1 MFIYFPRSTT
11 YLLVNLAFNAVILGG
26 AVVTRCPFFGQDC
39 CSIKNLNKLADV
51 VEPMT
56 IALFL
61 TFRLLG
67 LELIGAKWRILL
79 RVDYRFNT
87 RAPFSN
93 SIVTVHGSKTSF
105 VSRSGVIVPPLLDMH
120 LQHLLYH
127 IYVV

>member
-56 IALFL
+56 IALFSSP
-61 TFRLLG
+61 FRARTNWSKMEDPTKSRL
-67 LELIGAKWRILL
+67 
-79 RVDYRFNT
+79 
-87 RAPFSN
+87 PF
-93 SIVTVHGSKTSF
+93 
-105 VSRSGVIVPPLLDMH
+105 
-120 LQHLLYH
+120 
-127 IYVV
+127 